1 MQEALDFPESSASF
15 SGVDEQVIRSRNDT
29 LRIGANGTVTYEPAA
44 EGSDRYPLPGTGI
57 YEAVEGCRDLA
68 QRAVSA
74 VGGEERLF
82 LLSAQETGQ
91 NSWEIRFGYSLNG
104 IQVRLGED
112 GWAARFTVEQGRI
125 TGFQLR
131 TRRYT
136 DAGTTTV
143 VLPERQAMAAMEA
156 KGHENEELLLVYL
169 DTGAEMDRLLGG
181 GQRAE
186 WEEVSAMEW
195 PRIKTIV
202 LAILLIT
209 NIGLLSFVVQREYQG
224 RQMQQEAR
232 ENAIQFLRNSGIEV
246 DPSVIPEQMGL
257 LPQTVK
263 RDREREA
270 RIASSLLGGAV
281 QELSWG
287 AEAFRYYN
295 EKGYLQFHRDG
306 AIKGEFVEGEFPI
319 QDPESMDYSQEILRL
334 LEFEGEVIA
343 STGTAGE
350 ESVTTVVVRQSWKGA
365 PLFRQELTLSYK
377 NGCLMQV
384 EGRRL
389 NGEPALDTSREPI
402 SIPTA
407 LFQFYHGVTA
417 LGDVCSRIDS
427 ITEGYLNSLP
437 NGAGPSALVPVWSV
451 STDTGAYLLDTL
463 TGELSRAD
471 SGDPALPF

>member
-1 MQEALDFPESSASF
+1 MTKRRRKRIVERVKSVLILLLSCSAVYLVMLIQSTVVPSGLLSHPSTGGGGLAAADPAETARPLRMAAVIPAGGSEVQRFGVQYSDADTADLFQQAYTILVEALSSANQPKEVTEAEWRQALAAAPGLYFDWQGEVPLAVLDGWLSVDNPLLTGSVRRMVLAAREGRVFLCYFDETAGRYYACGSDVVSVRRLEEVVEALRDNGARFAFETEEYGGLEPYTLVLEQPLSPAVYASVDPLEGGQRLGALQEALDFPESSASF

-169 DTGAEMDRLLGG
+169 DTGAEM
-181 GQRAE
+181 
-186 WEEVSAMEW
+186 V
-195 PRIKTIV
+195 T
-202 LAILLIT
+202 
-209 NIGLLSFVVQREYQG
+209 
-224 RQMQQEAR
+224 
-232 ENAIQFLRNSGIEV
+232 
-246 DPSVIPEQMGL
+246 
-257 LPQTVK
+257 
-263 RDREREA
+263 
-270 RIASSLLGGAV
+270 ASWAADS
-281 QELSWG
+281 ELS
-287 AEAFRYYN
+287 
-295 EKGYLQFHRDG
+295 
-306 AIKGEFVEGEFPI
+306 
-319 QDPESMDYSQEILRL
+319 
-334 LEFEGEVIA
+334 
-343 STGTAGE
+343 
-350 ESVTTVVVRQSWKGA
+350 
-365 PLFRQELTLSYK
+365 
-377 NGCLMQV
+377 
-384 EGRRL
+384 GRR
-389 NGEPALDTSREPI
+389 
-402 SIPTA
+402 
-407 LFQFYHGVTA
+407 
-417 LGDVCSRIDS
+417 
-427 ITEGYLNSLP
+427 
-437 NGAGPSALVPVWSV
+437 
-451 STDTGAYLLDTL
+451 
-463 TGELSRAD
+463 
-471 SGDPALPF
+471 

>member
-1 MQEALDFPESSASF
+1 
-15 SGVDEQVIRSRNDT
+15 
-29 LRIGANGTVTYEPAA
+29 
-44 EGSDRYPLPGTGI
+44 
-57 YEAVEGCRDLA
+57 
-68 QRAVSA
+68 
-74 VGGEERLF
+74 
-82 LLSAQETGQ
+82 
-91 NSWEIRFGYSLNG
+91 
-104 IQVRLGED
+104 
-112 GWAARFTVEQGRI
+112 
-125 TGFQLR
+125 
-131 TRRYT
+131 
-136 DAGTTTV
+136 
-143 VLPERQAMAAMEA
+143 
-156 KGHENEELLLVYL
+156 
-169 DTGAEMDRLLGG
+169 
-181 GQRAE
+181 
-186 WEEVSAMEW
+186 
-195 PRIKTIV
+195 
-202 LAILLIT
+202 
-209 NIGLLSFVVQREYQG
+209 
-224 RQMQQEAR
+224 
-232 ENAIQFLRNSGIEV
+232 
-246 DPSVIPEQMGL
+246 
-257 LPQTVK
+257 
-263 RDREREA
+263 
-270 RIASSLLGGAV
+270 
-281 QELSWG
+281 
-287 AEAFRYYN
+287 
-295 EKGYLQFHRDG
+295 
-306 AIKGEFVEGEFPI
+306 
-319 QDPESMDYSQEILRL
+319 MDYSQEILRL

>member
-1 MQEALDFPESSASF
+1 M
-15 SGVDEQVIRSRNDT
+15 
-29 LRIGANGTVTYEPAA
+29 TYEPAA
-44 EGSDRYPLPGTGI
+44 EGSDRYLLSGGGV

-68 QRAVSA
+68 QQAVDA

-82 LLSAQETGQ
+82 LMSARETGQ
-91 NSWEIRFGYSLNG
+91 GGWEIQFGYSLDG
-104 IQVRLGED
+104 VQVRLGED
-112 GWAARFTVEQGRI
+112 GWAARFTVEQGQI

-131 TRRYT
+131 MRCYT
-136 DAGTTTV
+136 DTGTTTV

-169 DTGAEMDRLLGG
+169 DTGAEMVTASWAGR
-181 GQRAE
+181 QRAE
-186 WEEVSAMEW
+186 REGVGVMEW
-195 PRIKTIV
+195 PRIKTMI
-202 LAILLIT
+202 LTILLIT
-209 NIGLLSFVVQREYQG
+209 NIGLLSFVLQRAYQG

-232 ENAIQFLRNSGIEV
+232 ENAILFLHNSGIEV
-246 DPSVIPEQMGL
+246 DPAAIPGQMGL

-263 RDREREA
+263 RDREQES
-270 RIASSLLGGAV
+270 RIASALLGGAV

-306 AIKGEFVEGEFPI
+306 ALKGEFVEGEFPI
-319 QDPESMDYSQEILRL
+319 QEPESMDYTQQVLRL
-334 LEFEGEVIA
+334 LEFEGDVVA

-350 ESVTTVVVRQSWKGA
+350 EAVTTVVVQQSWKGA

-377 NGCLMQV
+377 NGCLVQV

-389 NGEPALDTSREPI
+389 NGEPELDPSREPI
-402 SIPTA
+402 SIPTT

-427 ITEGYLNSLP
+427 ITEGYLNPLP
-437 NGAGPSALVPVWSV
+437 NGVGPSDLVPVWSI
-451 STDTGAYLLDTL
+451 STDTGAYLLNTL

-471 SGDPALPF
+471 PGEPELPF

>member
-1 MQEALDFPESSASF
+1 
-15 SGVDEQVIRSRNDT
+15 
-29 LRIGANGTVTYEPAA
+29 
-44 EGSDRYPLPGTGI
+44 
-57 YEAVEGCRDLA
+57 
-68 QRAVSA
+68 
-74 VGGEERLF
+74 
-82 LLSAQETGQ
+82 
-91 NSWEIRFGYSLNG
+91 
-104 IQVRLGED
+104 
-112 GWAARFTVEQGRI
+112 
-125 TGFQLR
+125 
-131 TRRYT
+131 
-136 DAGTTTV
+136 
-143 VLPERQAMAAMEA
+143 
-156 KGHENEELLLVYL
+156 
-169 DTGAEMDRLLGG
+169 
-181 GQRAE
+181 
-186 WEEVSAMEW
+186 MEW

-246 DPSVIPEQMGL
+246 
-257 LPQTVK
+257 
-263 RDREREA
+263 
-270 RIASSLLGGAV
+270 
-281 QELSWG
+281 ELSWG

-463 TGELSRAD
+463 TGQLISSRYWSMRQEMVLQATRRAFTLC
-471 SGDPALPF
+471 SSMKRSI